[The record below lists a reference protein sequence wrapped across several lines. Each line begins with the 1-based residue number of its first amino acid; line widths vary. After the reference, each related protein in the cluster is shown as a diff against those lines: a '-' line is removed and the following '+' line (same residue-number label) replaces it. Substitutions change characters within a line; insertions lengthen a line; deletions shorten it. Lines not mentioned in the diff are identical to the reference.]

1 MKESLSEE
9 TNLLQTQPSERN
21 DEESMVGRHV
31 GPYRIEREIGRGGMG
46 TVYEAWRADGE
57 FQHRVAIKQIKSGL
71 DKDFVLKRFRNE
83 RQILDALEHPMSW
96 RLFGVGTTD
105 VVSAYFVL

>member
-57 FQHRVAIKQIKSGL
+57 FQHRVAIKLIKSGL

-83 RQILDALEHPMSW
+83 RQILAALEHPNIG
-96 RLFGVGTTD
+96 RLLGGGTTED
-105 VVSAYFVL
+105 GSPYS